1 MRARRGW
8 RRGCGRYGDGDV
20 SVNFHPLID
29 FLFGWGRNFSTKE
42 VYLKSLVESVVDLN
56 QPIVTRML
64 LTSKIETEVD
74 DV

>member
-1 MRARRGW
+1 M
-8 RRGCGRYGDGDV
+8 
-20 SVNFHPLID
+20 NFHPLID